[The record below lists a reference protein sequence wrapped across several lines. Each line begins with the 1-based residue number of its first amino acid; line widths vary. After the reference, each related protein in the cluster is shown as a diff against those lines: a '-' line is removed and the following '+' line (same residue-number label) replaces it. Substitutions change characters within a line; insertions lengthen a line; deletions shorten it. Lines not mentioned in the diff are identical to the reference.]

1 MLKELVKER
10 LMTSADEIF
19 ALFESTIAT
28 YEEELS
34 RTKEENERH
43 RQQLQAVCKTLQI
56 KDVYQLIGRQEKCPA
71 HLQGRNSSLNQEDP
85 HPPNIKREDE
95 VLWIIQEGVCLL
107 GSKKADP
114 TDLPLTLVSVM
125 IEDHE
130 DKSLESSQ
138 FHYGPGEENGG
149 EKPPS
154 SSSPQHMTTEADGDP
169 SGGSQAGNFLA
180 PLSDSKVDDMDAAR
194 DPLSRDAGTRT
205 HIQHSECSQNKTDVQ
220 QLISPQEEHTLQL
233 WGHLEPGPLPSH
245 IKEEEKD
252 IWVNQEGE
260 CLRWLKEADLTR
272 LPLTGVSVKT
282 EDHEQESQADN
293 FLAPPSKCKDTA
305 SRFPDNTRK
314 LFSDTDREGD
324 LRTHTDNK
332 HSDCSNK
339 KTDKKHWT
347 CTVCDKSFSNKGHLN
362 RHMMTHTGEKPF
374 CCPVCNKK
382 FSQRSPMVSHMKTHS
397 GKQYPCSVCSRSY
410 YYEASL
416 KAHTRT
422 HHGELK

>member
-56 KDVYQLIGRQEKCPA
+56 KDV
-71 HLQGRNSSLNQEDP
+71 
-85 HPPNIKREDE
+85 
-95 VLWIIQEGVCLL
+95 
-107 GSKKADP
+107 
-114 TDLPLTLVSVM
+114 
-125 IEDHE
+125 
-130 DKSLESSQ
+130 
-138 FHYGPGEENGG
+138 
-149 EKPPS
+149 
-154 SSSPQHMTTEADGDP
+154 
-169 SGGSQAGNFLA
+169 
-180 PLSDSKVDDMDAAR
+180 
-194 DPLSRDAGTRT
+194 
-205 HIQHSECSQNKTDVQ
+205 Q

-260 CLRWLKEADLTR
+260 CLRWLKEADLTK

-293 FLAPPSKCKDTA
+293 FLAPLSKCKDTA

-382 FSQRSPMVSHMKTHS
+382 FSQRSPMASHMKTHS

>member
-56 KDVYQLIGRQEKCPA
+56 KDVYQLIGRQENCPA

-138 FHYGPGEENGG
+138 FHHGPSEENGG

-169 SGGSQAGNFLA
+169 SGGSQADNFLA

-205 HIQHSECSQNKTDVQ
+205 HIQHSECSQNKTGK
-220 QLISPQEEHTLQL
+220 LS
-233 WGHLEPGPLPSH
+233 
-245 IKEEEKD
+245 
-252 IWVNQEGE
+252 
-260 CLRWLKEADLTR
+260 
-272 LPLTGVSVKT
+272 
-282 EDHEQESQADN
+282 
-293 FLAPPSKCKDTA
+293 
-305 SRFPDNTRK
+305 FP
-314 LFSDTDREGD
+314 
-324 LRTHTDNK
+324 
-332 HSDCSNK
+332 CSA
-339 KTDKKHWT
+339 
-347 CTVCDKSFSNKGHLN
+347 CAKSFSFKSSLT
-362 RHMMTHTGEKPF
+362 RHMIQHTGVKPFACSICGNRFSYKEVMLSHMRTHTGEKPF
-374 CCPVCNKK
+374 CCPVCGKR

-397 GKQYPCSVCSRSY
+397 GKLYPCSVCSRSY
-410 YYEASL
+410 YYKASL
-416 KAHTRT
+416 KAHTQSHDR
-422 HHGELK
+422 ELK